1 MRDFRNE
8 NNIKYSQRNKK
19 ISVIKKSIF
28 ASEEALRETVGSVS
42 TFSFLAELFLVGDG
56 QKDKCCVTTVKQ
68 SELQTGTKQ
77 QAVLRLLWIQL

>member
-8 NNIKYSQRNKK
+8 NKIKYSQRKIK
-19 ISVIKKSIF
+19 ISVIEKSIF
-28 ASEEALRETVGSVS
+28 ASEKALRETVGSVS
-42 TFSFLAELFLVGDG
+42 TFSFLAELFFVGNG
-56 QKDKCCVTTVKQ
+56 QKYKCCVTTVKQ